1 MKTSQKEI
9 EILPV
14 DAKANFAYIEE
25 FLTDKDGLLRAILAN
40 TGGIIVDH
48 WIRLYGSG
56 KLNFIER
63 NNMIPIDE
71 VVFAEDILGGLFL
84 LLPHGNIGYFAP
96 DCLEI
101 EDLELTMGQFLTWCF
116 HGDTDRFYVDYRWH
130 DWKKEV
136 AGLHYDNGIA
146 FYPFLFAEA
155 NDLESRMRK
164 EVPMAEIV
172 GIAFEMLK
180 YT

>member
-1 MKTSQKEI
+1 MNETFQKIKDWMKTSQKEI

-14 DAKANFAYIEE
+14 DAKAYFAYIED
-25 FLTDKDGLLRAILAN
+25 FLTDN
-40 TGGIIVDH
+40 
-48 WIRLYGSG
+48 
-56 KLNFIER
+56 
-63 NNMIPIDE
+63 
-71 VVFAEDILGGLFL
+71 
-84 LLPHGNIGYFAP
+84 FAP